1 MRRKAPRVIEP
12 SAELRTFRPE
22 AGMTV
27 EQVWASFEDW
37 RNRRVAYG
45 KEHGWPDGML
55 VMLQQHM
62 TVRRK
67 LDSLTPG

>member
-1 MRRKAPRVIEP
+1 MRRKARPVIEP
-12 SAELRTFRPE
+12 PAELRTFRPG
-22 AGMTV
+22 AGLTV
-27 EQVWASFEDW
+27 VEVWASFEDW

-67 LDSLTPG
+67 LDSVARE